1 MRSKL
6 TSIVALSAALV
17 PGVGNAIGFGE
28 ITLQSRIGEA
38 LLAEVPI
45 LSTAEE
51 HPITACF
58 SLASIRGSDLPV
70 ITAAKTRLVRRG
82 QNYVLHILGTRP
94 VSEPIFAISLQA
106 GCGHDIVRDYVLMP
120 EAPFAQAETSTSSD
134 AIATPR
140 GKQPKFTEW
149 HAHEGDTLENIAD
162 AQAPAT
168 LSERQRLIA
177 ALKRANPDLAP
188 DTALREG
195 SIVRIP
201 PSKQVSTEKRERP
214 SRASTQATS
223 VEEASPKPAQTKPAA
238 PRSKPRPNTPPTK
251 GTDQLLVGAAPEET
265 RPREKGNSALLS
277 LEETEQRLLKLE
289 ATLHLLTQEVEKMD
303 QALDL
308 ATKAIEAQGKL
319 QLAQTPPTPPAA
331 VVTTSAPALPADA
344 PTKANWLELLLSA
357 ALGAAISV
365 GLAQY
370 LGRRHRYP
378 GEEEAPLVFAK
389 HRDAARPA
397 KQETTDVFDITE
409 SETPVSSPQVSKPS
423 QPPSPEE
430 SPVPA
435 TAPNPVGMQVE
446 DEHSLLELA
455 EIMLSFGR
463 LRGAADTLAAHI
475 NETLPRSIEPWSM
488 LLDLYRRGGMRQ
500 EFEALAEKMRSH
512 FNAEI
517 PAWNDSTTP
526 ISGLKTLEDFPHV
539 IQKAS
544 HLWGTQDS
552 VDYLFS
558 LVHDTRSGQRNGFP
572 LEVVEEI
579 ALLMRILVEAY
590 GLKRCS

>member
-6 TSIVALSAALV
+6 TSIVALTAALA
-17 PGVGNAIGFGE
+17 PSVGNAIGFGE

-45 LSTAEE
+45 LATAEE
-51 HPITACF
+51 QPITACF

-70 ITAAKTRLVRRG
+70 ITAAKTRLIRRG

-106 GCGHDIVRDYVLMP
+106 GCGYDIVRDYVLMP
-120 EAPFAQAETSTSSD
+120 EAPFAQAETSAPSG

-149 HAHEGDTLENIAD
+149 HAREGDTLEDIVD

-188 DTALREG
+188 DTVLREG

-201 PSKQVSTEKRERP
+201 ASKQVGAEKRERP

-223 VEEASPKPAQTKPAA
+223 VEEASPKPAV
-238 PRSKPRPNTPPTK
+238 PRSKSRPNTPPTK
-251 GTDQLLVGAAPEET
+251 GMDQLLVGAAPEET
-265 RPREKGNSALLS
+265 KPREKGNSALLS
-277 LEETEQRLLKLE
+277 LAETEQRLLKLE
-289 ATLHLLTQEVEKMD
+289 TTLHLLTQEVEKMD

-319 QLAQTPPTPPAA
+319 QLAQAPQAA
-331 VVTTSAPALPADA
+331 VAATSAPALPANTPA
-344 PTKANWLELLLSA
+344 NANWLELLLSA

-378 GEEEAPLVFAK
+378 GEEEAPLLFAQ

-409 SETPVSSPQVSKPS
+409 SETPDSSPQVIKPS
-423 QPPSPEE
+423 LPPSPEE
-430 SPVPA
+430 SPVSA
-435 TAPNPVGMQVE
+435 SAPNPDEMQVE
-446 DEHSLLELA
+446 DDHSLLELA

-475 NETLPRSIEPWSM
+475 DETLPRSIEPWSM

-500 EFEALAEKMRSH
+500 EFEALAEKMRRH
-512 FNAEI
+512 FNTEI
-517 PAWNDSTTP
+517 PTWNDSTTP

-544 HLWGTQDS
+544 RLWGTQDS

-558 LVHDTRSGQRNGFP
+558 LVHDTRMGQRNGFP